1 LPNFVNY
8 RVHLMLK
15 RVSDF
20 LNFGKT
26 SSEPTQNDSA
36 EALNTGCIGPYCSL
50 KQLMALRWSV
60 RYLNLP
66 KAKRASRPQ
75 SGLHHSRFRGRGME
89 FSEVR
94 MYQPGDDVR
103 SIDWRVTA
111 RRQKPHTKLF
121 NEERERPLLIVC
133 DQSQSQFFGS
143 HLTFKSVRAAETA
156 ALFAWTA
163 LDHNDRVGGIVY
175 SEKGHQEVKP
185 SRNRKSIMRLLNGI
199 SEFNQA
205 LNITEPKTEPS
216 FHFNDALVETI
227 RLTKPGTLLVIISD
241 FRHIN
246 EDSEKLLTKLAKH
259 NELLM
264 LRTSDPI
271 EQQLPPPG
279 FYPVSNGNETL
290 VIDSQSIEARKNY
303 ASWAAQQEEDLASL
317 CIRLKAPYLD
327 ISTQEAPINTLQR
340 MLLSVRNS

>member
-1 LPNFVNY
+1 
-8 RVHLMLK
+8 MLK

-20 LNFGKT
+20 LSSGKV
-26 SSEPTQNDSA
+26 SSTQTQNDPV
-36 EALNTGCIGPYCSL
+36 EVFNTGCTGPYCSL

-60 RYLNLP
+60 RNLSLP

-156 ALFAWTA
+156 ALFAWAA
-163 LDHNDRVGGIVY
+163 LDHNDRVGGIVF

-199 SEFNQA
+199 SDFNQA
-205 LNITEPKTEPS
+205 LNISEPS
-216 FHFNDALVETI
+216 TEAAFHFNDALVETI
-227 RLTKPGTLLVIISD
+227 RLAKPGTLLVIISD

-246 EDSEKLLTKLAKH
+246 ENTEKLLTKLAKH

-264 LRTSDPI
+264 LRTLDPI
-271 EQQLPPPG
+271 EVQLPPPG
-279 FYPVSNGNETL
+279 FYPVSNGEETL
-290 VIDSQSIEARKNY
+290 VIDSQSKEARENY
-303 ASWAAQQEEDLASL
+303 ARWALKQQEDLTSL
-317 CIRLKAPYLD
+317 CIRLRAPYLE
-327 ISTQEAPINTLQR
+327 ITTQEAPINSLQR
-340 MLLSVRNS
+340 LLFSVRNS

>member
-1 LPNFVNY
+1 
-8 RVHLMLK
+8 MLK

-20 LNFGKT
+20 LSSGKT
-26 SSEPTQNDSA
+26 TSARAIDDSA
-36 EALNTGCIGPYCSL
+36 EVFNTGCTGPYCTL
-50 KQLMALRWSV
+50 KQLMGLRWSV
-60 RYLNLP
+60 RNLSLP
-66 KAKRASRPQ
+66 KAKKASRPQ

-89 FSEVR
+89 FAEVR

-156 ALFAWTA
+156 ALFAWAA
-163 LDHNDRVGGIVY
+163 LDHNDRVGGIVF

-185 SRNRKSIMRLLNGI
+185 SRNRKSVMRLLNSI
-199 SEFNQA
+199 SHFNQT
-205 LNITEPKTEPS
+205 LNITEPTIKS
-216 FHFNDALVETI
+216 GFQFNDAMIETI
-227 RLTKPGTLLVIISD
+227 RLAKPGTLLVIISD
-241 FRHIN
+241 FRHID

-264 LRTSDPI
+264 LKTSDPL
-271 EQQLPPPG
+271 EETLPPPG
-279 FYPVSNGNETL
+279 FYPVSNGDETL
-290 VIDSQSIEARKNY
+290 VIDSQSKATRDNY
-303 ASWAAQQEEDLASL
+303 ARWAKKQKDDLASL
-317 CIRLKAPYLD
+317 SIRLKAPYLEV
-327 ISTQEAPINTLQR
+327 STHEAPINTLQR

>member
-1 LPNFVNY
+1 
-8 RVHLMLK
+8 MLK
-15 RVSDF
+15 RISDF
-20 LNFGKT
+20 LSSGKA
-26 SSEPTQNDSA
+26 SIAQTQKKPI
-36 EALNTGCIGPYCSL
+36 EMFNTGCTGPYCSL
-50 KQLMALRWSV
+50 KQLMGLRWSV
-60 RYLNLP
+60 RNLNLP

-75 SGLHHSRFRGRGME
+75 AGLHHSRFRGRGME

-121 NEERERPLLIVC
+121 NEERERPLLILC

-156 ALFAWTA
+156 ALFAWAA
-163 LDHNDRVGGIVY
+163 LDHNDRVGGIVF

-199 SEFNQA
+199 SEFNQD
-205 LNITEPKTEPS
+205 LNISEPLTEQP
-216 FHFNDALVETI
+216 FHFNDALIETI
-227 RLTKPGTLLVIISD
+227 RLAKPGTLLVIISD

-246 EDSEKLLTKLAKH
+246 DDSEKLLTKLAKH

-264 LRTSDPI
+264 IRTSDPI

-290 VIDSQSIEARKNY
+290 VIDAESKEARQNY
-303 ASWAAQQEEDLASL
+303 ALWAERQQEKIASL
-317 CIRLKAPYLD
+317 CIRLKAPFLEV
-327 ISTQEAPINTLQR
+327 STQEAPINTLQR

>member
-1 LPNFVNY
+1 
-8 RVHLMLK
+8 MLK

-20 LNFGKT
+20 LSAAKT
-26 SSEPTQNDSA
+26 SSSQTQNDPVEVFNS
-36 EALNTGCIGPYCSL
+36 GCTGPYCSL

-60 RYLNLP
+60 RNLSLP

-163 LDHNDRVGGIVY
+163 LDHNDRVGGIVF

-199 SEFNQA
+199 SDFNQA
-205 LNITEPKTEPS
+205 LNITEPMTEPP
-216 FHFNDALVETI
+216 FEFNDALIETI
-227 RLTKPGTLLVIISD
+227 RLAKPGTLLVIISD
-241 FRHIN
+241 FRHIDG
-246 EDSEKLLTKLAKH
+246 DSEKLLTKLAKH

-271 EQQLPPPG
+271 EEQLPPPG

-290 VIDSQSIEARKNY
+290 VIDSQSIDARQNY
-303 ASWAAQQEEDLASL
+303 ARWAEKQKEDLVSL
-317 CIRLKAPYLD
+317 CARLKAHYLD
-327 ISTQEAPINTLQR
+327 VSTQEAPINTLQR
-340 MLLSVRNS
+340 LLLSVRNS